1 MLHYK
6 NVALSLSRTSQ
17 NMQHAA
23 ILLIQLYAN
32 TKWQQFQQVLWM
44 NNKLQQQ
51 QLKQLQREKRHFM
64 ARKQLIKVSSAGST
78 GASEREPALIS
89 NSTFA
94 PFIPLLPPLIEH
106 YVRIIKP

>member
-6 NVALSLSRTSQ
+6 NVAPSLFWTSQ

-51 QLKQLQREKRHFM
+51 LKQLQREKRHFM
-64 ARKQLIKVSSAGST
+64 ARKQLIKVSSARGT
-78 GASEREPALIS
+78 GAR
-89 NSTFA
+89 
-94 PFIPLLPPLIEH
+94 
-106 YVRIIKP
+106 